1 MSSLASRVCG
11 VERADGSAPQWGL
24 CYPFPMQR
32 RTRSRGAAAAL
43 ASVAL
48 WGGAC
53 GYQLVRTGQSF
64 GPDVDRVAVKP
75 MVNNSYEPGVE
86 VIVSDA
92 LRREFLKRGGV
103 QVVNEPSR
111 ADLVVGGAVLPI
123 ETRVSATSAVSAALE
138 YQITLEIQMSAERR
152 NGAAVSLEPPTFTAW
167 ELYLSSADVEAERK
181 NRLEAIRRLATVL
194 AVRVHDA
201 LVTKFTP

>member
-1 MSSLASRVCG
+1 MRTGHGRSIARVTAGCLMSWCLAS
-11 VERADGSAPQWGL
+11 
-24 CYPFPMQR
+24 
-32 RTRSRGAAAAL
+32 
-43 ASVAL
+43 
-48 WGGAC
+48 C

-75 MVNNSYEPGVE
+75 LINNSYEPGVE

-103 QVVNEPSR
+103 EVVSEPAR

-123 ETRVSATSAVSAALE
+123 ETRVSSVSAVSAALE
-138 YQITLEIQMSAERR
+138 YQIALELQMSASRSG
-152 NGAAVSLEPPTFTAW
+152 GAIPLEPPTFRAW
-167 ELYLSSADVEAERK
+167 ELYLSSPDVEAERK

-201 LVTKFTP
+201 LVTQLGP